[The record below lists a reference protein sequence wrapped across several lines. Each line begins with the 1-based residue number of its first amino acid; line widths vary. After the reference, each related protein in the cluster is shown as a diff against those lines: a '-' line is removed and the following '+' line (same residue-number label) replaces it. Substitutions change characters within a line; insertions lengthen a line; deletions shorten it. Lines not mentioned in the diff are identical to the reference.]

1 MEERTMNL
9 EVLVSPPARV
19 EPWHKDA
26 PLPELHADTV
36 ALHPAATRGNIT
48 IDNGFAA
55 NDQVVRP
62 APRIHSIAAPEDAVW
77 MMPDGDGWAE
87 VYGDGDGWPV
97 WDVEIWAP
105 AVSYGDGWVV
115 PNGDGWSPYESH
127 DS

>member
-1 MEERTMNL
+1 MNL
-9 EVLVSPPARV
+9 RELISPPARV

-26 PLPELHADTV
+26 PLPGLHADKV
-36 ALHPAATRGNIT
+36 ARHSATTRVDIT
-48 IDNGFAA
+48 IDSGFAA

-62 APRIHSIAAPEDAVW
+62 APRIHSIAALEDAVW
-77 MMPDGDGWAE
+77 MVPDSDGWAE

-127 DS
+127 ES